1 MGLSGFSV
9 LWVVLAHDRGELY
22 IEISESR
29 AHYGE
34 TKMSPVRQAVGLAVS
49 IAVCFG
55 AAGIGSLLT
64 TPSIGGW
71 YATLLKPS
79 WTPPNW
85 VFGPVWSLLYLAM
98 AVAAWMVW
106 RQVGFPRAAAALN
119 LFAVQLVLNVCWS
132 AIFFGAHRL
141 ALAFAEILL
150 LWLLILATMIAF
162 RPLSR
167 VAAWLMAPYLVWVA
181 FAAMLNFSIWRLNA

>member
-1 MGLSGFSV
+1 MTPL
-9 LWVVLAHDRGELY
+9 
-22 IEISESR
+22 
-29 AHYGE
+29 
-34 TKMSPVRQAVGLAVS
+34 RQTIGLAVS

-55 AAGIGSLLT
+55 ASAFGSMLT

-71 YATLLKPS
+71 YAALAKPA

-106 RQVGFPRAAAALN
+106 RQVGFPRAASALN

-132 AIFFGAHRL
+132 AIFFGAHRPGL
-141 ALAFAEILL
+141 ALAEILL
-150 LWLLILATMIAF
+150 LWLVILATLVAF
-162 RPLSR
+162 RPFSR
-167 VAAWLMAPYLVWVA
+167 IAAWLLAPYLIWVA
-181 FAAMLNFSIWRLNA
+181 FAAALNFSIWRLNG